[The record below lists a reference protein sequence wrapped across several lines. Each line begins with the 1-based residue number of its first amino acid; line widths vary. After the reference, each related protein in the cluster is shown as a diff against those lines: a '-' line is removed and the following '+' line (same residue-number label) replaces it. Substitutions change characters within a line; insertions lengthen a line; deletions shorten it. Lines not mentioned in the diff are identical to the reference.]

1 VSSLTALLRGFPRQQ
16 IVDPVDFAVWN
27 AGECVGKPSLGINA
41 IQLGGLYQGA
51 SDGGGFAAC
60 LRSHE

>member
-1 VSSLTALLRGFPRQQ
+1 LRGFPRQQ

-27 AGECVGKPSLGINA
+27 VGECVGKPSLGIDA
-41 IQLGGLYQGA
+41 IQLGVLYQGA
-51 SDGGGFAAC
+51 SGGGGFAAC